1 MPVDFFGFTIGR
13 KKEANKVGL
22 ETSIRRPVS
31 FVPPD
36 FDDGATTIESGNF
49 FGQYVDFDGNIKND
63 IELVKKYR
71 EMSLHPEIDSAIDD
85 IVNEAIVQ
93 DDIKKTVEMD
103 LEHVDLPDSV
113 KNKMQKEFEHILKLL
128 HFSVR
133 GYEIFRKWYIDGK
146 SYFHIVIDDK
156 KEKAGIKELRPID
169 STMIRKIRKVNKET
183 NDDGIK
189 VITDVEEFFVYTEQ
203 ERDDRLGFADGAQEG
218 IKIHPDS
225 IIYCHS
231 GMFDI
236 DKKRV
241 YGNLHKCIKPLNQLR
256 MIEDAVVI
264 YRISRAPERRIFY
277 IDVGS
282 LPKNKAEQY
291 LRDIMNRYRN
301 KLVYDVNTGEI
312 RDDKK
317 HMSMLE
323 DFWLPR
329 REGGRGTEISTLPGG
344 QNLGELEDVKYFQKK
359 LYKALNVPG
368 SRLETE
374 TTFNV
379 GRAAEI
385 TRDEVKFQKFVA
397 RLRKRFSELFTDLLK
412 TQLILKG
419 VISLEE
425 WEEMKEHIQFDYIA
439 DNYFS
444 ELKEIEIR
452 NERMNQV
459 ATMDP
464 FVGKYFSIE
473 YMRRQVLKQTD
484 TEIKEIDKQIKSEM
498 DAGLILDPAEAMDP
512 AMAAGGEGAPASE
525 VAPNEESAVD
535 PSDAR
540 RGEI

>member
-22 ETSIRRPVS
+22 ETTIRRPVS

-63 IELVKKYR
+63 IELIKKYR
-71 EMSLHPEIDSAIDD
+71 EMSLHAEVDSAIDD

-93 DDIKKTVEMD
+93 DDIKKTVQMD
-103 LEHVDLPDSV
+103 LEHVDLPDNI
-113 KNKMQKEFEHILKLL
+113 KDKMQDEFTHVLKLL

-133 GYEIFRKWYIDGK
+133 GYEIFRKWFIDGK

-156 KEKAGIKELRPID
+156 KPKQGIHELRPID
-169 STMIRKIRKVNKET
+169 STSIRKIRKVEKET
-183 NDDGIK
+183 DDNGIK
-189 VITDVEEFFVYTEQ
+189 VIKDVEEFFVYTEQ
-203 ERDDRLGFADGAQEG
+203 DRDDRLGDPFGAQEG

-225 IIYCHS
+225 IIYTHS
-231 GMFDI
+231 GMFDV
-236 DKKRV
+236 DKRRV
-241 YGNLHKCIKPLNQLR
+241 YGNLHKAIKPLNQLR

-329 REGGRGTEISTLPGG
+329 REGGRGTEIDTLSGG
-344 QNLGELEDVKYFQKK
+344 ENLGEMEDVEYFKKK
-359 LYKALNVPG
+359 LYRALSVPI
-368 SRLETE
+368 SRLEPDSG
-374 TTFNV
+374 FNM
-379 GRAAEI
+379 GRSSEI
-385 TRDEVKFQKFVA
+385 QRDELKFFKFIEKQRQK
-397 RLRKRFSELFTDLLK
+397 FSELFLQAMRVQLLLK
-412 TQLILKG
+412 GIMSEDDWAK
-419 VISLEE
+419 
-425 WEEMKEHIQFDYIA
+425 IQDDVKFDYA
-439 DNYFS
+439 RDSYFT
-444 ELKEIEIR
+444 ELKNNEILT
-452 NERMNQV
+452 ERMNLLRE
-459 ATMDP
+459 MNEHI
-464 FVGKYFSIE
+464 GKYYSIE
-473 YMRRQVLKQTD
+473 WIRKHVLHQTEQEMED
-484 TEIKEIDKQIKSEM
+484 MDKEIQNEREK
-498 DAGLILDPAEAMDP
+498 GLITT
-512 AMAAGGEGAPASE
+512 GT
-525 VAPNEESAVD
+525 EEYY
-535 PSDAR
+535 
-540 RGEI
+540 

>member
-1 MPVDFFGFTIGR
+1 MPVDLFGFTIGR
-13 KKEANKVGL
+13 KKDAGKVGL
-22 ETSIRRPVS
+22 ETTVRRPVS

-63 IELVKKYR
+63 IELIKKYR
-71 EMSLHPEIDSAIDD
+71 EMSLHAEVDAAIDD

-103 LEHVDLPDSV
+103 LEHVELPDSV
-113 KNKMQKEFEHILKLL
+113 KAKMQDEFTHILKLL

-133 GYEIFRKWYIDGK
+133 GYEMFRKWYIDGK
-146 SYFHIVIDDK
+146 AYYHIVIDDK
-156 KEKAGIKELRPID
+156 KEKQGIKELRPID
-169 STMIRKIRKVNKET
+169 STSIRKIRKIDKET

-189 VITDVEEFFVYTEQ
+189 VIKDVQEFFVYTEQ
-203 ERDDRLGFADGAQEG
+203 DRDDRLGFADGAQEG

-225 IIYCHS
+225 IIYVHS
-231 GMFDI
+231 GMFDV
-236 DKKRV
+236 DKRRV

-329 REGGRGTEISTLPGG
+329 REGGRGTEIDTLSGG
-344 QNLGELEDVKYFQKK
+344 ENLGEMEDVEYFKKK
-359 LYKALNVPG
+359 LYRALNVPI
-368 SRLETE
+368 SRLESDNG
-374 TTFNV
+374 FNM
-379 GRAAEI
+379 GRSSEI
-385 TRDEVKFQKFVA
+385 NRDELKFFKFIEKQRQRFSDLFLQALRVQLVLKGIMSEDDWQKIKDDVKFDYA
-397 RLRKRFSELFTDLLK
+397 RDSYFT
-412 TQLILKG
+412 
-419 VISLEE
+419 
-425 WEEMKEHIQFDYIA
+425 
-439 DNYFS
+439 
-444 ELKEIEIR
+444 ELKNNEILT
-452 NERMNQV
+452 ERMNLLSS
-459 ATMDP
+459 MNEHI
-464 FVGKYFSIE
+464 GKYYSIE
-473 YMRRQVLKQTD
+473 WIRKHVLQQSD
-484 TEIKEIDKQIKSEM
+484 EEIKDM
-498 DAGLILDPAEAMDP
+498 DAEIQNEREQGLITS
-512 AMAAGGEGAPASE
+512 GNSE
-525 VAPNEESAVD
+525 EYY
-535 PSDAR
+535 
-540 RGEI
+540 

>member
-13 KKEANKVGL
+13 KKDAGKVGL
-22 ETSIRRPVS
+22 ESTIRRPVS

-49 FGQYVDFDGNIKND
+49 FGQYVDFDGNIRND
-63 IELVKKYR
+63 IDLIKQYR
-71 EMSLHPEIDSAIDD
+71 AMSLHPEIDTAIED

-103 LEHVDLPDSV
+103 LEHVDLPDNV
-113 KNKMQKEFEHILKLL
+113 KDKMQKEFEHILKLL

-146 SYFHIVIDDK
+146 CYFHIVIDDK
-156 KEKAGIKELRPID
+156 KEKSGIQELRPID
-169 STMIRKIRKVNKET
+169 STSIRKIRRIDKET
-183 NDDGIK
+183 NDEGIK
-189 VITDVEEFFVYTEQ
+189 VIKDVEEFFIYTEQ
-203 ERDDRLGFADGAQEG
+203 DRDDRLGDPMAAQEG

-225 IIYCHS
+225 IIYVTS

-329 REGGRGTEISTLPGG
+329 REGGRGTEIDTLSGG
-344 QNLGELEDVKYFQKK
+344 ENLGEMEDVEYFKKK
-359 LYKALNVPG
+359 LYRALNVPI
-368 SRLETE
+368 SRLEPDNG
-374 TTFNV
+374 FNM
-379 GRAAEI
+379 GRSSEI
-385 TRDEVKFQKFVA
+385 QRDELKFFKFVEKMRQKFAELFLQALRVQLVLKGIMSEDDWQKIKDDVKFDFA
-397 RLRKRFSELFTDLLK
+397 RDSYFT
-412 TQLILKG
+412 
-419 VISLEE
+419 
-425 WEEMKEHIQFDYIA
+425 
-439 DNYFS
+439 
-444 ELKEIEIR
+444 ELKNNEILT
-452 NERMNQV
+452 ERMNLLSS
-459 ATMDP
+459 MNEHI
-464 FVGKYFSIE
+464 GKYYSIDWIRKHILHQSE
-473 YMRRQVLKQTD
+473 E
-484 TEIKEIDKQIKSEM
+484 EIKQM
-498 DAGLILDPAEAMDP
+498 DAEIQNEREQGLISTD
-512 AMAAGGEGAPASE
+512 GT
-525 VAPNEESAVD
+525 EEYY
-535 PSDAR
+535 
-540 RGEI
+540 